1 VSLVVN
7 TNVASIDTQRYLT
20 NNQNMLNQALQRL
33 SSGLRINSAADD
45 VAGYAIAQR
54 MNAQVNG
61 DNVASRNANDGISLA
76 QTALGSLS
84 TISANLQQIRQLA
97 VQAANASNSSADR
110 ASLNSAAQ
118 QLLQEI
124 DREATSASFNGVNL
138 LDGSFKAQQFQVGA
152 NAGQT
157 ISISNISSARIANLG
172 SSDTAAVTAGQN
184 AGGTNAMADGDLL
197 INGIDIGPSLAST
210 DTASTA
216 SAGASAIAKAAAIN
230 AKSSVTGVTATV
242 NDTEVDGSSM
252 TATAATGTITIN
264 GTSIAVQTT
273 ASTITSRA
281 SVVAAI
287 NAKSD
292 LTGVT
297 AVDTGSDA
305 DGVRLVANDGRN
317 VVVAFGTVTA
327 AETGIA
333 AAGTY
338 TGSYTLNSQSAF
350 TLSSGPTGTLSNAG
364 LVAGTYN
371 PQTAYASTIQGA
383 AGAGTAIVAGDFS
396 INGVLVGASLASD
409 DTASYVSASASAIAK
424 AAAINKLS
432 AQTGV
437 TATADPNVVADDTTM
452 TAGGAHTGTLF
463 INGVQTGAIT
473 TTASTTTAQN
483 RAAVIAAINAVS
495 GQTGVVAV
503 DTQTD
508 GGGVQLVAAD
518 GRNISVVQ
526 SSTGTLTAADTGLN
540 SALLTAASGAT
551 PSNADYQGDT
561 FRGTITLS
569 STTQFTV
576 ASGTTGTSLNTSLG
590 LYGGTYGAGKSG
602 QALSTIDLSTADG
615 ANNALVAIDNAIN
628 SINSSS
634 GSLGSVQS
642 RFQAVI
648 NNLGSTSEN
657 LSAAVSRIQDADFAA
672 ETANYTKYNVLQQA
686 ATSMLS
692 QANSNPQQV
701 LSLLQRL

>member
-1 VSLVVN
+1 
-7 TNVASIDTQRYLT
+7 
-20 NNQNMLNQALQRL
+20 MLNQALQRL

-54 MNAQVNG
+54 MNAQING

-84 TISANLQQIRQLA
+84 TIAQNLQQIRQLA
-97 VQAANASNSSADR
+97 VQSANSSNSPADR
-110 ASLNSAAQ
+110 VSLNNAAQ
-118 QLLQEI
+118 QLLSEI
-124 DREATSASFNGVNL
+124 DREAVAASFNGVNL

-157 ISISNISSARIANLG
+157 ISINNISSARTANLG
-172 SSDTAAVTAGQN
+172 SSDAAAVTAGQN

-197 INGIDIGPSLAST
+197 INGIDIGPSSAST
-210 DTASTA
+210 DTSSTA
-216 SAGASAIAKAAAIN
+216 SQAASAIAKAAAIN
-230 AKSSVTGVTATV
+230 SKSSLTGVTATV
-242 NDTEVDGSSM
+242 NDTEVDGTSM

-273 ASTITSRA
+273 ANTITSRA

-287 NAKSD
+287 NAQSK
-292 LTGVT
+292 LTGVR
-297 AVDTGSDA
+297 AVDTGSDT
-305 DGVRLVANDGRN
+305 DGVRLVADDGRN

-327 AETGIA
+327 AETGVA

-350 TLSSGPTGTLSNAG
+350 TLSSGPTGTISNAG

-371 PQTAYASTIQGA
+371 PQTAYASSIQPA
-383 AGAGTAIVAGDFS
+383 AGTGSAIVAGDFS
-396 INGVLVGASLASD
+396 INGVLVGASLASY
-409 DTASYVSASASAIAK
+409 DTASYIGASASAIAK
-424 AAAINKLS
+424 ATAINNLS

-437 TATADPNVVADDTTM
+437 TAKANQNVVADNTTM
-452 TAGGAHTGTLF
+452 VAGGAHTGTLF

-473 TTASTTTAQN
+473 TTASTTNAQN
-483 RAAVIAAINAVS
+483 RAAVISAINAVS

-508 GGGVQLVAAD
+508 AGGVQLVAAD

-526 SSTGTLTAADTGLN
+526 SSTGTLVAADTGLN
-540 SALLTAASGAT
+540 SALMATAGAATPTAANYAAG
-551 PSNADYQGDT
+551 T
-561 FRGTITLS
+561 FRGTVSLS
-569 STTQFTV
+569 STTQFTL
-576 ASGTTGTSLNTSLG
+576 AMGTTGTALSTSLG
-590 LYGGTYGAGKSG
+590 LNGGTYGAGKSG
-602 QALSTIDLSTADG
+602 QALNTIDLSTADG
-615 ANNALVAIDNAIN
+615 ANKALVALDNAIN

-634 GSLGSVQS
+634 GLLGSVQS
-642 RFQAVI
+642 RFEAVI

-657 LSAAVSRIQDADFAA
+657 LSAAVSRIQDADFAQ
-672 ETANYTKYNVLQQA
+672 ETANYTKANVLQQA